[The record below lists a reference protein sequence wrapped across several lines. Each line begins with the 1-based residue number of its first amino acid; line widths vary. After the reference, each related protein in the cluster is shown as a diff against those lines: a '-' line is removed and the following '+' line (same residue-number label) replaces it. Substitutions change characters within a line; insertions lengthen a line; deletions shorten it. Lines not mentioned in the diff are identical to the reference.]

1 MNFALLVQ
9 DEMRGFYRSK
19 VMLFLWIGLPIL
31 TILFHFWSS
40 LQGGALPLTAL
51 SAIITS
57 SIGGTLAS
65 VMLAVSI
72 INEKT
77 QHVYDLFLV
86 RPVRRWNIILS
97 KFLAVYTCIAVA
109 SGLSLL
115 LGLIIDYVNVGGLSD
130 AILRDTL
137 LSLATSLSMMAV
149 SSSVGVL
156 IGVVAPSVLVG
167 VILVIYGGN
176 QISALPII
184 PTILNISNATLFTIA
199 FGVVISSIML
209 VFATFI
215 FNRKQI

>member
-1 MNFALLVQ
+1 MSFALLVN
-9 DEMRGFYRSK
+9 DELRGFYKSK
-19 VMLFLWIGLPIL
+19 VMLFLWFGLPFL

-40 LQGGALPLTAL
+40 LQGGELPLTAL

-130 AILRDTL
+130 TVLRDTL

-149 SSSVGVL
+149 SSSIGVL
-156 IGVVAPSVLVG
+156 IGVASPSVLVG

-184 PTILNISNATLFTIA
+184 PTILNISNATLFTVT

-209 VFATFI
+209 VFATFL

>member
-40 LQGGALPLTAL
+40 LQGGELPLTAL

-149 SSSVGVL
+149 SSSIGVL
-156 IGVVAPSVLVG
+156 IGVAAPSVIVG

-209 VFATFI
+209 VLATFI

>member
-1 MNFALLVQ
+1 MSFVLLVK
-9 DEMRGFYRSK
+9 DEMRGFYKSK
-19 VMLFLWIGLPIL
+19 VMIFLWIGLPL
-31 TILFHFWSS
+31 LAILFHFWSS
-40 LQGGALPLTAL
+40 LQGGGLPFTAL

-65 VMLAVSI
+65 VMLTVSI
-72 INEKT
+72 INERT

-86 RPVRRWNIILS
+86 RPVKRWNIIVS
-97 KFLAVYTCIAVA
+97 KFLAVYACIAVA
-109 SGLSLL
+109 SLLSLL
-115 LGLIIDYVNVGGLSD
+115 LGLIIDFVNIGGVSETVLN
-130 AILRDTL
+130 DTV
-137 LSLATSLSMMAV
+137 LSLVTSLSMMAV
-149 SSSVGVL
+149 SSSIGVL
-156 IGVVAPSVLVG
+156 IGVAAPSVLVG

-209 VFATFI
+209 VLATFI

>member
-1 MNFALLVQ
+1 MNFVLLVQ

-40 LQGGALPLTAL
+40 LQGGELPLTAL

-115 LGLIIDYVNVGGLSD
+115 LGLIIDYVNVGVLSD

-149 SSSVGVL
+149 SSSIGVL
-156 IGVVAPSVLVG
+156 IGVAAPSVLVG

-184 PTILNISNATLFTIA
+184 PAILNISNATLFIIA

-209 VFATFI
+209 VLATFI

>member
-40 LQGGALPLTAL
+40 LQGGELPLTAL

-149 SSSVGVL
+149 SSSIGVL
-156 IGVVAPSVLVG
+156 IGVAAPSVLVG

-209 VFATFI
+209 VLATFI

>member
-40 LQGGALPLTAL
+40 LQGGELPLTAL

-149 SSSVGVL
+149 SSSIGVL
-156 IGVVAPSVLVG
+156 IGVAAPSVIVG

-184 PTILNISNATLFTIA
+184 PTILNISNATLFTIV

-209 VFATFI
+209 VLATFI